1 MINFVEKRNRQPV
14 ESVEITLIS
23 STVAEETAEIIAC
36 HDGIRASKMS
46 TPIYFC

>member
-14 ESVEITLIS
+14 ESVEITLINR
-23 STVAEETAEIIAC
+23 TVAEETIEIIAC
-36 HDGIRASKMS
+36 HGGILTSKMS

>member
-14 ESVEITLIS
+14 ESVEIALIN
-23 STVAEETAEIIAC
+23 STVAEETTGMIDC
-36 HDGIRASKMS
+36 RDGIRASKMS